1 MSTHDPNHDADM
13 TADWPINRPVPP
25 PDDDDATAVVP
36 RHTPVPP
43 SAPPPTGPMPPQYGY
58 GQPANPGWP
67 PQSSPPAQPSGG
79 WQPPHP
85 PGQYPFAGY
94 PAGAPTSPPGKKKP
108 RGLTAA
114 VLIAVVVLV
123 GAGVYVLG
131 DFGSGDTKSD
141 TASTS
146 SAATSSAPSEAPSS
160 TTSQAP
166 GAGASENVDTA
177 ALPTLLASVT
187 DLNERFTGNF
197 KPAAAVQSE
206 PFDGLTVEPSNCAGA
221 LLPGIDYVY
230 RTANYSGFAGQ
241 ILTDD
246 TTKVAVMQAVIAFN
260 TETEATRFYNGQ
272 FSAWRGC
279 NYSEVNTE
287 GGGEQQTVKMGVAA
301 DTDGTAHMLM
311 WKDRQGSDRAC
322 ERGMTPRKNVVVD
335 VRVCSSNIG
344 SSGFTLARD
353 IGAKV
358 TGSR

>member
-25 PDDDDATAVVP
+25 PADDGDATAVVP

-43 SAPPPTGPMPPQYGY
+43 SAPPPVPPQYGY
-58 GQPANPGWP
+58 GQSANPGWP
-67 PQSSPPAQPSGG
+67 PQSSPPAPPGGG
-79 WQPPHP
+79 WPPHQP
-85 PGQYPFAGY
+85 PGQYPVAGY
-94 PAGAPTSPPGKKKP
+94 PAGPPASPPGKKKP
-108 RGLTAA
+108 WGVIAA
-114 VLIAVVVLV
+114 ALVGVVVLV
-123 GAGVYVLG
+123 GAGVYVVG
-131 DFGSGDTKSD
+131 FGSHDTASD

-146 SAATSSAPSEAPSS
+146 SAATSSAPSAAPSS

-177 ALPTLLASVT
+177 ALPTLLASVN
-187 DLNERFTGNF
+187 DLNDRFMGNF
-197 KPAAAVQSE
+197 IPTAAVQSE
-206 PFDGLTVEPSNCAGA
+206 PFDGLTVEPANCAGA

-230 RTANYSGFAGQ
+230 RTANYTGFTGQ

-246 TTKVAVMQAVIAFN
+246 TAKVAVMQAVIAFN

-272 FSAWRGC
+272 FSGWRGC
-279 NYSEVNTE
+279 NNSEVITE